1 MSTKT
6 PATTEHIAIEP
17 VDFVTERS
25 KYLIFSAIA
34 ASLLLLAFVFN
45 SPRELWE
52 GSLVILSSPAK
63 LVTDY
68 FELANVG
75 AALLNASLMMFKTLA
90 IIRVNRVKFTGPV
103 MAAIFTVAG
112 FSLFGKNF
120 YNSIPIILGVYAY
133 AKVTKAPF
141 SRYVLPALFGTAL
154 GPIVS
159 EITFNLDL
167 PLTLGFILGTLA
179 GVLIGFLLPPLAKH
193 FAHFHQGFSLYNI
206 GFTAGII
213 GTFFISMLRSFG
225 IKIDTVE
232 IVSSG
237 HNQVFSLILYGLFLV
252 MFLIGLAYNR
262 WNLNGYRRLLQQSGR
277 SMPDFS
283 ALFPFGLILIN
294 MALLGILSTSYV
306 LLVGGELNGP
316 IIGGIFTVVGFGAAG
331 KHIKNVA
338 PIFLGVF
345 VVGLFNASEIH
356 STSALLAALFGTT
369 LAPISGYY
377 GSLAGFIAG
386 AFHMAMVLNISYL
399 HAGMNLYN
407 NGFSGGFIAALLA
420 PIFDMFATIR
430 NDRKM
435 PPLKKPPDDTVNKVL
450 PPKIDISLD

>member
-1 MSTKT
+1 MKFYKT
-6 PATTEHIAIEP
+6 TTVQTAGSEP
-17 VDFVTERS
+17 NELMTERV
-25 KYLIFSAIA
+25 KYSVFLAFGTF
-34 ASLLLLAFVFN
+34 LFLLAFAFN
-45 SPRELWE
+45 SPKELWE
-52 GSLVILSSPAK
+52 GSLIILTSPAK

-68 FELANVG
+68 FELANIG
-75 AALLNASLMMFKTLA
+75 SALLNASLMTFKTLA
-90 IIRVNRVKFTGPV
+90 LIRLSRVKINGPLI
-103 MAAIFTVAG
+103 AALFTVAG
-112 FSLFGKNF
+112 FSLFGKNL
-120 YNSIPIILGVYAY
+120 YNSLPIILGVYGY
-133 AKVTKAPF
+133 AKIVRVPF
-141 SRYVLPALFGTAL
+141 SNYLLPALFGTAL
-154 GPIVS
+154 GPVVS

-167 PLTLGFILGTLA
+167 PLTLGIILGVLA
-179 GVLIGFLLPPLAKH
+179 GFLIGFLLPPLAKH

-225 IKIDTVE
+225 IKINTVE

-237 HNQVFSLILYGLFLV
+237 HNQAFAIILYGLFLV
-252 MFLIGLAYNR
+252 LFLIGLIYNQ
-262 WNLNGYRRLLQQSGR
+262 WNWADYRRLLQQSGR

-283 ALFPFGLILIN
+283 ASFPFGLILTN
-294 MALLGILSTSYV
+294 MALLGTLSTSYV

-316 IIGGIFTVVGFGAAG
+316 IIGGIFTIVGFGAAG
-331 KHIKNVA
+331 KHLKNVA

-345 VVGLFNASEIH
+345 VVGLFNASEIN

-377 GSLAGFIAG
+377 GPLAGVIAG
-386 AFHMAMVLNISYL
+386 AFHMALVLNISYL

-420 PIFDMFATIR
+420 PIFDLFATIR
-430 NDRKM
+430 KDRKM
-435 PPLKKPPDDTVNKVL
+435 PPLKEPPADTTKKVL